1 MTPTAVVLL
10 KAPRLGTVKTR
21 LAADLG
27 APRALAIYRTL
38 AERQLRAIPA
48 GWPIT
53 VNFTPVD
60 ADQELRTWLAA
71 IPRVPAI
78 AYCPQPDGD
87 LGVRIAAA
95 FSQAFAGGAPFV
107 FALGGDCPD
116 LDASLLEHA
125 ANRLAQPEI
134 DAVLGPAADGGYT
147 LLGLRAPC
155 PDLFVDVAWSTPQ
168 VLVQTR
174 AHLRTAGL
182 RTYELPVLNDIDT
195 AADWSR
201 FAGAAQ

>member
-21 LAADLG
+21 LAAELG
-27 APRALAIYRTL
+27 APCALAIYRTL
-38 AERQLRAIPA
+38 AERQLQAIPA

-53 VNFTPVD
+53 VNFTPAD
-60 ADQELRTWLAA
+60 AGQELRTWLAA

-78 AYCPQPDGD
+78 AYYPQPDGD

-95 FSQAFAGGAPFV
+95 FAQAFAGGAPCV
-107 FALGGDCPD
+107 LALGGDCPD
-116 LDASLLEHA
+116 LNAALLEHA
-125 ANRLAQPEI
+125 ANRLAPPEI

-147 LLGLRAPC
+147 
-155 PDLFVDVAWSTPQ
+155 
-168 VLVQTR
+168 
-174 AHLRTAGL
+174 
-182 RTYELPVLNDIDT
+182 

-201 FAGAAQ
+201 FADATPADTPNAEAVLPRPPRTLNAARWPCARAR

>member
-21 LAADLG
+21 LAAELG

-48 GWPIT
+48 GWSIT
-53 VNFTPVD
+53 VNFTP
-60 ADQELRTWLAA
+60 AEAEQELRGWLAA
-71 IPRVPAI
+71 IPRVPAV

-87 LGVRIAAA
+87 LGVRISAA

-116 LDASLLEHA
+116 LSAAILEHA
-125 ANRLAQPEI
+125 ANRLAHPDI

-147 LLGLRAPC
+147 LLGLRAPS

-174 AHLRTAGL
+174 ARLRGAGL
-182 RTYELPVLNDIDT
+182 RTYELPVLHDIDT
-195 AADWSR
+195 AADWLR
-201 FAGAAQ
+201 FTDATP